1 MKDSSRNLPSGPV
14 VKLLCFHCSG
24 DRFNP
29 WLGNQ
34 QSTCL
39 TMQPRKKKT
48 FKNSFITV
56 SFQHILDM
64 LANTVKQSTKIKG
77 ILNEKEETVVSLHT
91 DNNCIH
97 KELEFL
103 ELILKISISFYIINI
118 QKLT

>member
-1 MKDSSRNLPSGPV
+1 MAQWLSFCAFTVAGTGSILGWGTKNPHASQ
-14 VKLLCFHCSG
+14 CS
-24 DRFNP
+24 
-29 WLGNQ
+29 Q
-34 QSTCL
+34 E
-39 TMQPRKKKT
+39 KKKT